1 MTASPARY
9 GTRVEGVPGEDWFAW
24 LDQLQAVGHGTG
36 AVISGV
42 VPDQPAL
49 HGLLTGSAIL
59 ARA

>member
-9 GTRVEGVPGEDWFAW
+9 GTRVEGVPGEDWF
-24 LDQLQAVGHGTG
+24 DRLQAAGHGTG
-36 AVISGV
+36 TVISGV
-42 VPDQPAL
+42 APDQPAL